1 MSATLAKKSSLIQDA
16 GNSIM
21 NGTTQLN
28 PMQSTHNNSAIMQAR
43 PKAVVDKFSDK
54 AFVDYKPYQ
63 SVDGMGTTNPVL
75 WRQNAD
81 GQQTGRS
88 NDQPKRLMPAFP
100 RKQGQ
105 NFRVELGQNV
115 SFPSI
120 NLALFRRGP
129 TRVASKTDS
138 QSCLTNSTRRPL
150 LKKSSVRLAP
160 ASSNVS
166 THLESRSWALRLSVR
181 RGTASTSLSSR

>member
-1 MSATLAKKSSLIQDA
+1 MSATLAKKSSLQDT

-43 PKAVVDKFSDK
+43 QKPIVDQFSDK

-75 WRQNAD
+75 WRQNAEG

-88 NDQPKRLMPAFP
+88 NADQPKRLMPAYP

-105 NFRVELGQNV
+105 HFRVDLGQNV
-115 SFPSI
+115 SLI
-120 NLALFRRGP
+120 
-129 TRVASKTDS
+129 T
-138 QSCLTNSTRRPL
+138 
-150 LKKSSVRLAP
+150 LKDVFEH
-160 ASSNVS
+160 
-166 THLESRSWALRLSVR
+166 TGRSLQE
-181 RGTASTSLSSR
+181 

>member
-43 PKAVVDKFSDK
+43 PKAVVDKFSEK
-54 AFVDYKPYQ
+54 AFVDYKPYK

-88 NDQPKRLMPAFP
+88 NDQPKRLMPAYP

-105 NFRVELGQNV
+105 LFRVELGQNV
-115 SFPSI
+115 SFISI
-120 NLALFRRGP
+120 NHALFLRRGP

-138 QSCLTNSTRRPL
+138 RSCLTNSTRQLL
-150 LKKSSVRLAP
+150 LKKSSVRLAL
-160 ASSNVS
+160 A
-166 THLESRSWALRLSVR
+166 
-181 RGTASTSLSSR
+181 